1 MKPTQLYTVSQK
13 KGATF
18 ISAIILANIA
28 RILIILS
35 LRLLRKVVLKR
46 PPHLKVCRR
55 TTLQN
60 LNAQLYNF
68 TRMLLNSIWCNNIL
82 FQ

>member
-1 MKPTQLYTVSQK
+1 MKPTHLYTVSK

-18 ISAIILANIA
+18 ISAIILANTA
-28 RILIILS
+28 RILIIFFTQIAE
-35 LRLLRKVVLKR
+35 KDGLKR

-68 TRMLLNSIWCNNIL
+68 TRMLLNSIWCNNI
-82 FQ
+82 